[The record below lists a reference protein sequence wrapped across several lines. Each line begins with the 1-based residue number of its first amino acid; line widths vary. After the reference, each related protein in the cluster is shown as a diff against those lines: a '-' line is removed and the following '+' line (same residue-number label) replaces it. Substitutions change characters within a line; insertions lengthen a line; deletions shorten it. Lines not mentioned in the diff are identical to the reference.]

1 MHRNVPLLFKVVPV
15 GLFPL
20 RPDADNS
27 PSANLSN
34 PLETIT
40 SCSSPPPSKDELL
53 FSLSSTRFMSTVN
66 TSSGSKSVSAEDG
79 PVRSPDVNS
88 PCNSYRTHPSHH
100 TLKYHMLSELAFA
113 GGNIST
119 ASMSQ
124 GGADMFLA
132 MVTGDGD
139 GSLVVL
145 AVLASY
151 GKVEGVR
158 VQT

>member
-1 MHRNVPLLFKVVPV
+1 
-15 GLFPL
+15 
-20 RPDADNS
+20 
-27 PSANLSN
+27 
-34 PLETIT
+34 
-40 SCSSPPPSKDELL
+40 
-53 FSLSSTRFMSTVN
+53 
-66 TSSGSKSVSAEDG
+66 
-79 PVRSPDVNS
+79 
-88 PCNSYRTHPSHH
+88 
-100 TLKYHMLSELAFA
+100 
-113 GGNIST
+113 
-119 ASMSQ
+119 MSQ

>member
-1 MHRNVPLLFKVVPV
+1 M
-15 GLFPL
+15 
-20 RPDADNS
+20 NS
-27 PSANLSN
+27 PG
-34 PLETIT
+34 I
-40 SCSSPPPSKDELL
+40 
-53 FSLSSTRFMSTVN
+53 
-66 TSSGSKSVSAEDG
+66 
-79 PVRSPDVNS
+79 
-88 PCNSYRTHPSHH
+88 SYRTHSSHH
-100 TLKYHMLSELAFA
+100 TLNYHILSVLAFA